1 MTPVDGAAVVG
12 VADVGVADGAAAGVP
27 EGGGLAFAGVADGG
41 GLDIFYTGNR
51 MKAYHL
57 YFLFLKGIL
66 VIQTMLIIFQKNN
79 PNTISYIA
87 GNILFKT
94 SLGLFLM
101 IFFTFSKIPD
111 MDFYDQ
117 LIAYFA
123 GVFLAFEG
131 LYIGVPLLLVK
142 LGFTLPSWIVVQKA

>member
-12 VADVGVADGAAAGVP
+12 VAGVGVADGAAAGVP
-27 EGGGLAFAGVADGG
+27 EGGGLAEG

-111 MDFYDQ
+111 MDFYDK